1 MPERAIVVSKSEK
14 ISIKWKIFCYL
25 LGFTVILLVIL
36 WLLQIAYL
44 DDFYKMIKTEEA
56 EKASNQVIEL
66 VGSDEEDTE
75 ALSDEIDEIA
85 ASNNL
90 SILVT
95 DSKGNSLY
103 NAEYITNS
111 SMKAIPEEIF
121 DEYYQMAADN
131 GGSTKIEFEGGI
143 NKTFED
149 KDMIPPDQKGGAL
162 STEELSTE
170 NIPKNSD
177 TLVNTDDAKNNHFM
191 QNHGQEMAE
200 SVIYFTIV
208 DSGSD
213 QYVVMINSVLTPVDA
228 TVNTLK
234 IQLVWISVVMVLLS
248 LGIAL
253 LLSKKV
259 SKSMI
264 KVTESAKELAAGN
277 YGVEFTGKDYKEI
290 TELSNTLNYTAKELE
305 KTENLR
311 RELIA
316 NVSHDLRTP
325 LTMIIAYS
333 EVMRDLPGENT
344 PENIQVVID
353 ESKRL
358 TNLVNDML
366 DISKLQAG
374 VLVKN
379 SSVFNLTNSIQSVFE
394 RYNKLKEQDG
404 YNINFEY
411 EKEVMVCADEFK
423 IYQVIYNLVNNA
435 INYTGED
442 KTVTVRQ
449 IINGK
454 QVKIEVSDSGEG
466 IAEEELPYVWDRYY
480 KVDKTHKRA
489 ITGTGLGL
497 SIVKNILQL
506 HGSQFGVESEV
517 GKGSTFWFT
526 LQLEE

>member
-1 MPERAIVVSKSEK
+1 MLRSEK
-14 ISIKWKIFCYL
+14 ISIKWKIFIYL
-25 LGFTVILLVIL
+25 LLFTVVLLVIL

-44 DDFYKMIKTEEA
+44 DSFYKMIKTKEA
-56 EKASNQVIEL
+56 EDVSSQVISL
-66 VGSDEEDTE
+66 VSSDEDTDQ
-75 ALSDEIDEIA
+75 LSSEIDEIA
-85 ASNNL
+85 AANNL
-90 SILVT
+90 SILIT
-95 DSKGNSLY
+95 DSDGNSIY

-111 SMKAIPEEIF
+111 SMRSIPSSIF
-121 DEYYQMAADN
+121 QQYYQMAQEN
-131 GGSTKIEFEGGI
+131 GGTTKIEFEGNV
-143 NKTFED
+143 NKTLEE
-149 KDMIPPDQKGGAL
+149 KDMVPPFENNET
-162 STEELSTE
+162 STEDM
-170 NIPKNSD
+170 PKEGD
-177 TLVNTDDAKNNHFM
+177 GPDLDDGMKNNRFM

-208 DSGSD
+208 DAGS
-213 QYVVMINSVLTPVDA
+213 QEYVVMINSVLTPVDA

-234 IQLVWISVVMVLLS
+234 IQLIWISAVMVLLS

-264 KVTESAKELAAGN
+264 KVAESAKELAAGN
-277 YGVEFTGKDYKEI
+277 YGVEFDGKDYREI
-290 TELSNTLNYTAKELE
+290 TELSNTMNYMTKELE

-374 VLVKN
+374 VMQK
-379 SSVFNLTNSIQSVFE
+379 SATIFNLTESIQSVFE

-404 YNINFEY
+404 YTIGFEY
-411 EKEVMVCADEFK
+411 DREVMVCADEFK

-442 KTVTVRQ
+442 KTVIVRQ
-449 IINGK
+449 I
-454 QVKIEVSDSGEG
+454 VKEKIVRIEVSDSGAG

-497 SIVKNILQL
+497 SIVKNILRL
-506 HGSQFGVESEV
+506 HGSQYGVDSEL
-517 GKGSTFWFT
+517 GNGSTFWFT
-526 LQLEE
+526 LEIEED